1 MRNISY
7 PNGGNQY
14 QRNITLT
21 QQMYNAVVQ
30 AISLGTQKNELNER
44 RKELFNPKNPIAAVG
59 AAFPQGSTVGALVIV
74 PALVLPF
81 LLPLILRAQNMIY
94 GFKTICILIVLFY
107 LVTWVPIVIWSLKK
121 APKIL
126 DAVGE
131 YNNSLNHQ
139 IGDLEKQRVQHVLVL
154 EKLDLPQRYRNED
167 ALIYI
172 YNLFVNRRAGSFQE
186 AFNIYE
192 NEMRANSARRSQER
206 HNAQVRRQLAN
217 QSRQANRNAEAIRN
231 EIYWNNRRF

>member
-14 QRNITLT
+14 QRNMALT

-30 AISLGTQKNELNER
+30 AISLGTQKNELKER
-44 RKELFNPKNPIAAVG
+44 RKELFNPKNPFAAVN
-59 AAFPQGSTVGALVIV
+59 ATINDIVIFLLLAG
-74 PALVLPF
+74 PGLLSIYLFADKNNPFDGLGQLFIRTFICYLVLWIPVS
-81 LLPLILRAQNMIY
+81 LWALR
-94 GFKTICILIVLFY
+94 
-107 LVTWVPIVIWSLKK
+107 K
-121 APKIL
+121 APKVLESIE
-126 DAVGE
+126 E
-131 YNNSLNHQ
+131 YNNSLNRQ
-139 IGDLEKQRVQHVLVL
+139 ISDLEKQRVQHVLVL

-167 ALIYI
+167 ALNYI

-192 NEMRANSARRSQER
+192 NEMRANSVRRSRER

>member
-1 MRNISY
+1 MRNVSY

-30 AISLGTQKNELNER
+30 AISLGTQKNELKER

-59 AAFPQGSTVGALVIV
+59 ATINDVVILLLLAE
-74 PALVLPF
+74 PGLLSIYLFADKNNPFDGLGQLFIRTFICYLVLWIPVS
-81 LLPLILRAQNMIY
+81 LWALR
-94 GFKTICILIVLFY
+94 
-107 LVTWVPIVIWSLKK
+107 K
-121 APKIL
+121 APKVLESIE
-126 DAVGE
+126 E
-131 YNNSLNHQ
+131 YNNSLNRQ
-139 IGDLEKQRVQHVLVL
+139 ISDLEKQRVQHVLVL

>member
-14 QRNITLT
+14 QRNMALT

-30 AISLGTQKNELNER
+30 ANGLWSQENELKER
-44 RKELFNPKNPIAAVG
+44 RKEPFNPKNPFAAVN
-59 AAFPQGSTVGALVIV
+59 ATINDVVIFLLLAG
-74 PALVLPF
+74 PGLLSIYLFADKNNPFDGLGQLFIRTFICYLVLWIPVS
-81 LLPLILRAQNMIY
+81 LWALR
-94 GFKTICILIVLFY
+94 
-107 LVTWVPIVIWSLKK
+107 K
-121 APKIL
+121 APKVLESIE
-126 DAVGE
+126 E
-131 YNNSLNHQ
+131 YNNSLNRQ
-139 IGDLEKQRVQHVLVL
+139 IRNLEKQRVQHVLVL

-167 ALIYI
+167 ALNYI

-192 NEMRANSARRSQER
+192 NGMRANSVRRSQEQ